1 MKKIK
6 LSKSSRK
13 LLVKMLEDG
22 MKQMPKGPQA
32 RQQKDFLQKILAKV
46 NEAPKSGEL
55 TLNPME
61 SKYMREVM
69 IQTRKHLE
77 AMMASAGF
85 WKKLLYRFMLGS
97 YKELFK
103 EIIG

>member
-6 LSKSSRK
+6 LSKSSKK

-22 MKQMPKGPQA
+22 MKQMPKNPQA
-32 RQQKDFLQKILAKV
+32 KQQKTFLQAILKKV
-46 NEAPKSGEL
+46 NDAPKGGEF

-61 SKYMREVM
+61 TKYMREVM
-69 IQTRKHLE
+69 MQTRKHFE

-85 WKKLLYRFMLGS
+85 WKKLMYRFVLGS